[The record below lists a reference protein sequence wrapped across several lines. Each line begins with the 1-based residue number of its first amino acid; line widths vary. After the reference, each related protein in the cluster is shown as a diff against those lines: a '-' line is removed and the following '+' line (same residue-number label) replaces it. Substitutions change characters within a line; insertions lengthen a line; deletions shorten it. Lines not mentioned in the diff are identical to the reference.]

1 MAVIDIHRKHG
12 RSIKDAKAAV
22 ERVAKAIGKEYGI
35 AHSWDGN
42 AMSFTRSGVAGTI
55 SVDKQDVHVHAELGF
70 LMGALKPVIEREI
83 TRQLDDEFGTA

>member
-35 AHSWDGN
+35 AHKWDGN
-42 AMSFTRSGVAGTI
+42 AMTFTRTGVSGTI
-55 SVDKQDVHVHAELGF
+55 SVAKADVHVHAELGF